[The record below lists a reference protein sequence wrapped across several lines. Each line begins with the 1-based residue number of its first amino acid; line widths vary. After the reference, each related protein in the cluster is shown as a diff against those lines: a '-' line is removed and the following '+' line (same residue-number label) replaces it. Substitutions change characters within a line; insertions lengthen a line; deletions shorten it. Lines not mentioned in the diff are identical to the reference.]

1 MEQEIREKIAC
12 GAAAALVDRTI
23 AYDGAYVPHIIDNGP
38 DGPPLCE
45 VLGGGMRTCSSFDFS
60 VAFISQSGLESIIQ
74 PLAEAFAR
82 GVRGRILTT
91 DYLTFSEPEAL
102 ERLMAMEPMVEVR
115 VMTGE
120 AFHTKGYRFVGEDE
134 TRTMIVGSSNLTQGA
149 LKSNREWNVMIVTT
163 GEGRYADDFSSAFE
177 RLWGRA
183 ERLSDR
189 WLEGYRRT
197 YERHHEAMRLA
208 RKAQAEDT
216 PGTIEPNAMQRMA
229 TAALQRLRREGHDKA
244 LIIAATGTGKTFLSC
259 FDVKAYRPK
268 RLLFLVHRG
277 QILESAA
284 ESFVQVLGERIRPEI
299 GFLSDGRRQFDRKYV
314 FATINTLSMVVAD
327 RFVEPDHFDYV
338 IIDEVH
344 RAGAPTYRR
353 ILNYLKPDFLLGMSA
368 TPDRTDEV
376 NIYSMFDYS
385 IACDIRLKAAL
396 ENDLLCPFHYFG
408 IADISVDGRPLGE
421 DEDFRNLVSQERVRN
436 IVEKSRFYGW
446 SGSRVMG
453 LVFCSRNEEAARL
466 SELMNA
472 KGLRTVAISGATP
485 MERRLEYSRRLQQ
498 EEVDGSQLDYI
509 LSVDVL
515 NEGVDL
521 PRVNQIIM
529 LRPTQS
535 SIIFIQQLGRG
546 LRKSEGKE
554 FVVVLDFIANYSRN
568 YLIPAALSGDS
579 SYDKDNL
586 RRDALECSRLVPGAS
601 TVDFDPVARSLI
613 YRKIDE
619 ADFSATAFLK
629 DQYLQLR
636 YKLGRIPTIRD
647 FREDENVDIQRY
659 VDGFGSYYAFLKK
672 YEKDFTYRTG
682 ETGERI
688 LAYISRCFSAGK
700 REDELAILS
709 SLLGQGG
716 PRTAMSVSSAPVPFM
731 SDSVRASFT
740 LSFLKTSD
748 REGRYRGCELMDG
761 QGRWSAGFLS
771 LLRDG
776 MFRSLLADIVEDG
789 LWRSRTRY
797 AHRYADTAFVLFE
810 KYTYEDV
817 CRLLGW
823 QRSENAQ
830 NIGGYRYDSRTHTLP
845 VFINYVK
852 SEGAIRYED
861 RFLSPS
867 HLVALSKK
875 PRGVDGPDADHIY
888 RRRPEDRD
896 NRIFLFVRKDKE
908 ADERKDF
915 YFLGEMD
922 AEGSPKPVSVDGKK
936 AFEVD
941 YVLRTPVRRDIYD
954 YLISRI

>member
-1 MEQEIREKIAC
+1 
-12 GAAAALVDRTI
+12 
-23 AYDGAYVPHIIDNGP
+23 
-38 DGPPLCE
+38 
-45 VLGGGMRTCSSFDFS
+45 
-60 VAFISQSGLESIIQ
+60 
-74 PLAEAFAR
+74 
-82 GVRGRILTT
+82 
-91 DYLTFSEPEAL
+91 
-102 ERLMAMEPMVEVR
+102 
-115 VMTGE
+115 
-120 AFHTKGYRFVGEDE
+120 
-134 TRTMIVGSSNLTQGA
+134 
-149 LKSNREWNVMIVTT
+149 
-163 GEGRYADDFSSAFE
+163 
-177 RLWGRA
+177 
-183 ERLSDR
+183 
-189 WLEGYRRT
+189 
-197 YERHHEAMRLA
+197 
-208 RKAQAEDT
+208 
-216 PGTIEPNAMQRMA
+216 
-229 TAALQRLRREGHDKA
+229 
-244 LIIAATGTGKTFLSC
+244 
-259 FDVKAYRPK
+259 
-268 RLLFLVHRG
+268 
-277 QILESAA
+277 
-284 ESFVQVLGERIRPEI
+284 
-299 GFLSDGRRQFDRKYV
+299 
-314 FATINTLSMVVAD
+314 
-327 RFVEPDHFDYV
+327 
-338 IIDEVH
+338 
-344 RAGAPTYRR
+344 
-353 ILNYLKPDFLLGMSA
+353 
-368 TPDRTDEV
+368 
-376 NIYSMFDYS
+376 MFDYS

-554 FVVVLDFIANYSRN
+554 FVVVLDFIA
-568 YLIPAALSGDS
+568 
-579 SYDKDNL
+579 
-586 RRDALECSRLVPGAS
+586 
-601 TVDFDPVARSLI
+601 
-613 YRKIDE
+613 
-619 ADFSATAFLK
+619 TAFLK

-709 SLLGQGG
+709 SLLGHGG
-716 PRTAMSVSSAPVPFM
+716 LRTAMSVSSAQAPFM

-748 REGRYRGCELMDG
+748 REGRYRDCELMDG

-922 AEGSPKPVSVDGKK
+922 AVGSPKPVSVDGKK